1 MQYAIVAIDYF
12 TKWVEAK
19 ALITITTANVVSFLW
34 KNIICRFGLPR
45 VIITDLG
52 RQFDS
57 SEFREY
63 CEEKGIHVHY
73 ASRAY
78 PRSNRENMHK
88 IGSAIFRVI
97 SPIPTRPEAQ
107 LNLAFLSGH
116 LSKSAQRS
124 VMNLLLLMSVVC
136 RVH

>member
-19 ALITITTANVVSFLW
+19 ALITITTANVISFLW

-63 CEEKGIHVHY
+63 CEDKGIHVHY

-78 PRSNRENMHK
+78 PRSNGQVEVTNREIK
-88 IGSAIFRVI
+88 KGVKRRLQAAKGAW
-97 SPIPTRPEAQ
+97 PEE
-107 LNLAFLSGH
+107 LH
-116 LSKSAQRS
+116 S
-124 VMNLLLLMSVVC
+124 VL
-136 RVH
+136 